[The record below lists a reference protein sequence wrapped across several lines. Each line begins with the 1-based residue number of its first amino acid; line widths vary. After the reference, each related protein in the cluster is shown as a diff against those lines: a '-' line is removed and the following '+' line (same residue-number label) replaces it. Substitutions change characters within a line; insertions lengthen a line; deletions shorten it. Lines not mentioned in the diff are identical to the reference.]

1 MKERREKRVNG
12 NEKKKEEKKKLGGDW
27 GACGGTLYVSA
38 FTEHERRV
46 VYILTSHASPGTREG
61 CECRRGLLMH
71 FLEPL

>member
-12 NEKKKEEKKKLGGDW
+12 NEKKKEEKKPGGAW